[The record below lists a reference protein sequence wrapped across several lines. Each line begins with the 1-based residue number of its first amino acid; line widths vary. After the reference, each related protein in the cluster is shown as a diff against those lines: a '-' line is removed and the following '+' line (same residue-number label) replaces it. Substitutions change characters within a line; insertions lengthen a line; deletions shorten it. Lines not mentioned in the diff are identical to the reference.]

1 MRTPIEIV
9 EELTKLTDEEIA
21 NILEISRQT
30 VISYKKGITT
40 IPSDKLVK
48 LSRATGVSLDT
59 MLGNIEVYTSPKIR
73 KVYSRVAERVATA
86 LKAGKE
92 DLERIRKHD
101 FGDKYPQ
108 VATTKEQVLA
118 DLTSVLRIAGTQSQ
132 KPLAGFMGLSDV
144 GKSTIIRKPCYSGLL
159 WPLDI
164 CHYVLYEHCR
174 ASEVSV

>member
-86 LKAGKE
+86 LKAGK
-92 DLERIRKHD
+92 
-101 FGDKYPQ
+101 
-108 VATTKEQVLA
+108 
-118 DLTSVLRIAGTQSQ
+118 
-132 KPLAGFMGLSDV
+132 
-144 GKSTIIRKPCYSGLL
+144 
-159 WPLDI
+159 
-164 CHYVLYEHCR
+164 
-174 ASEVSV
+174 